1 MIGLGA
7 STHLLLHKRIPFHW
21 AKLANYL
28 LRKFVVPTKEF
39 VVVQATLDS
48 RLAVIQKYDMQRYT
62 IKKTDLVLCN
72 CFTPFLR

>member
-7 STHLLLHKRIPFHW
+7 STHLLLHKRLPFYW
-21 AKLANYL
+21 ANLANYL

-48 RLAVIQKYDMQRYT
+48 RLALIQKYDMQTYT
-62 IKKTDLVLCN
+62 IKNTDLVLCN